1 MRKDLA
7 LRPVDFT
14 SSFLSCEKDLE
25 TILRRLFVESQP
37 YSNDLKRLLVI
48 NTKDCL
54 DNKTS
59 EVYQNAIKDMSLAKL
74 RENGY
79 IKFEPKI
86 KMPEHEEVK
95 SYLAF
100 ACDNFKP
107 NDKNPQFRDCN
118 VYIDVLCHTDC
129 WDLGDF
135 RVRPLKICG
144 YIDGILNSLTDKNK
158 HIWNSKGNNIKLSG
172 FGSYDFMACVQGI
185 NNEDLSLYTLAYRGT
200 HFTEDNQPLGEVET
214 E

>member
-7 LRPVDFT
+7 LKTVDFT
-14 SSFLSCEKDLE
+14 SSFLSYEKDLE

-100 ACDNFKP
+100 AFDNFKP
-107 NDKNPQFRDCN
+107 NDQNPQFRDCN

-144 YIDGILNSLTDKNK
+144 YIDGILNNAR
-158 HIWNSKGNNIKLSG
+158 LSG
-172 FGSYDFMACVQGI
+172 IGTFQFAGC
-185 NNEDLSLYTLAYRGT
+185 NELVLDETLSGYTLTFSAIHGT
-200 HFTEDNQPLGEVET
+200 DDVLPSAHGWIDKP
-214 E
+214 